1 VIGFF
6 GKAMAA
12 LAIASTLSG
21 PAVAATNLVS
31 GSPEANAEVSER
43 PLQIDLQ
50 FSEAI
55 VLGRSTIV
63 VSGPRGRVRTTVGL
77 DVNDQTNVF
86 VSFWEPLAPGHYT
99 VTWHVASAAAD
110 SADGSYSFSVK
121 AS

>member
-1 VIGFF
+1 MIGFF

-12 LAIASTLSG
+12 LAVASTLSV
-21 PAVAATNLVS
+21 PAMAAADLVS
-31 GSPEANAEVSER
+31 STPEADAEISER

-50 FSEAI
+50 FSEAV
-55 VLGRSTIV
+55 VLGRSTFA

-77 DVNDQTNVF
+77 DINDKTHVF

-99 VTWHVASAAAD
+99 VTWHVTSAGTD
-110 SADGSYSFSVK
+110 RADGSYGFSVK

>member
-6 GKAMAA
+6 RKAIAA
-12 LAIASTLSG
+12 LAVASTLSG
-21 PAVAATNLVS
+21 SAIAAADLVS
-31 GSPEANAEVSER
+31 SMPEADADVTER

-55 VLGRSTIV
+55 VLARSTFV
-63 VSGPRGRVRTTVGL
+63 VSGPRGRVRTTVGVGVSDKTL
-77 DVNDQTNVF
+77 VF

-99 VTWHVASAAAD
+99 VTWHVATASAD